1 MSLTQTTASLA
12 RRVRVG
18 TTAPKGSR
26 QLPLPEP
33 VAGGPIRPFLRRWL
47 AAMMLLGAALLA
59 VLYIS
64 NAIAVNDLLAS
75 ISSLEHDRDVARA
88 DNEKLRA
95 ELLRLMSVERVT
107 SLAGA
112 RLGMVQP
119 VQPPQMMGTVPGS
132 SAKPAAKP
140 GAAGDSSASGGR

>member
-1 MSLTQTTASLA
+1 
-12 RRVRVG
+12 
-18 TTAPKGSR
+18 
-26 QLPLPEP
+26 
-33 VAGGPIRPFLRRWL
+33 
-47 AAMMLLGAALLA
+47 MLLGAALLA

-64 NAIAVNDLLAS
+64 NAIAVNDLLAN

-107 SLAGA
+107 SLAAG

-119 VQPPQMMGTVPGS
+119 AQPPQMMGASPESGRRARPEATAD
-132 SAKPAAKP
+132 SAA
-140 GAAGDSSASGGR
+140 DVR